1 VGIFGVAADFP
12 GRVPMSWKKAG
23 LWLGGLLLA
32 GGVAA
37 AADPPSAEDARG
49 SLTLVV
55 PGLASNEGKVIIAL
69 FDSAES
75 FGQDD
80 AFLRS
85 AFVEPENQQAVWTFG
100 DLPFGEYAFRLF
112 HDENGN
118 EKLDTNWV
126 GIPKERYGFSNDAR
140 GKFGPP
146 SYEAAKFLF
155 DSDGMTIQVK
165 LD

>member
-1 VGIFGVAADFP
+1 MK
-12 GRVPMSWKKAG
+12 RRKAG
-23 LWLGGLLLA
+23 LLLGALLLA
-32 GGVAA
+32 GGFAA
-37 AADPPSAEDARG
+37 AADEPGGDGARG

-69 FDSAES
+69 FDSAEG
-75 FGQDD
+75 FEKEG
-80 AFLRS
+80 AFVRS
-85 AFVEPENQQAVWTFG
+85 AFVEPENRRAVWTFG
-100 DLPFGEYAFRLF
+100 DLPFGEYALRLF

-146 SYEAAKFLF
+146 GYDAAKFRF
-155 DSDGMTIQVK
+155 DSDGMTLQVK
-165 LD
+165 LE

>member
-1 VGIFGVAADFP
+1 MN
-12 GRVPMSWKKAG
+12 RRKAG
-23 LWLGGLLLA
+23 LLLGALLLA
-32 GGVAA
+32 LGFAA
-37 AADPPSAEDARG
+37 AADEPGEPEEEGKRG

-69 FDSAES
+69 FDSAEG
-75 FGQDD
+75 FEKEG
-80 AFLRS
+80 AFVRS
-85 AFVEPENQQAVWTFG
+85 AFVEPENRGAVWTFG
-100 DLPFGEYAFRLF
+100 DLPFGEYAVRLF

-146 SYEAAKFLF
+146 DYEAAKFDF
-155 DSDGMTIQVK
+155 DSDGMTLQVK
-165 LD
+165 LE